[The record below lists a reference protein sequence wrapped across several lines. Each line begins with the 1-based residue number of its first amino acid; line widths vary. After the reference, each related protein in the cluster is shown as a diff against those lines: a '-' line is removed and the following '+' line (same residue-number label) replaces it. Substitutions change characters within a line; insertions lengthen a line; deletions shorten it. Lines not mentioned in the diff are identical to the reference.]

1 MGFKFWKKDAP
12 TIREDYKIISK
23 VKKGG
28 KKLDRQQKNL
38 LKCRKERKNSKSEI
52 ISK

>member
-12 TIREDYKIISK
+12 TVREDYKIISK

-28 KKLDRQQKNL
+28 KKLDRQQKKL
-38 LKCRKERKNSKSEI
+38 AKMQEREKKF
-52 ISK
+52 